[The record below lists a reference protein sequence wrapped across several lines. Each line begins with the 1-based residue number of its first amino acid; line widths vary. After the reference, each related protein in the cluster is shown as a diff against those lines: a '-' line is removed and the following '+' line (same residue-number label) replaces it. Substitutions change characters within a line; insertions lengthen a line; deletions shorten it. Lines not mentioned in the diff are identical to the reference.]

1 MVFTESQMKKAFLL
15 FREGYDYKYAVTY
28 FKKKKNRVDDSKKID
43 LIIKATTNHLGISED
58 VFKSKFR
65 GRDVVDARSIYY
77 YLSKVYTQKSY
88 YYIAEKVNKD
98 HASAIHGFNQLVDL
112 VDFGDKELK
121 TKLNDI
127 KKVYNTYLKEV
138 K

>member
-1 MVFTESQMKKAFLL
+1 MVFTENQMKKAFLL
-15 FREGYDYKYAVTY
+15 FREGHDYKYVTTY

-65 GRDVVDARSIYY
+65 GRDVVDARAIYY
-77 YLSKVYTQKSY
+77 YLSKAFTNKSY
-88 YYIAEKVNKD
+88 YYIGKKVNRD
-98 HASAIHGFNQLVDL
+98 HASAIHGFNQLVNL
-112 VDFGDKELK
+112 VDVGDKELK

-127 KKVYNTYLKEV
+127 KKLYNSYIK
-138 K
+138 

>member
-1 MVFTESQMKKAFLL
+1 MVFTENQMKKAFLL
-15 FREGYDYKYAVTY
+15 FREGYDYKYVTTY
-28 FKKKKNRVDDSKKID
+28 FKNKRNKVTESEKID
-43 LIIKATTNHLGISED
+43 LIIKAVITHLDISED
-58 VFKSKFR
+58 VFKSKYR
-65 GRDVVDARSIYY
+65 GRKVVDARSIYY

>member
-1 MVFTESQMKKAFLL
+1 MVFTETQMKKAFLL
-15 FREGYDYKYAVTY
+15 FREGYDYKYVTTY
-28 FKKKKNRVDDSKKID
+28 FKNKKNRVKESEKID
-43 LIIKATTNHLGISED
+43 LIIKATITHLGISEE
-58 VFKSKFR
+58 VFKSKYR
-65 GRDVVDARSIYY
+65 GREVVDARAIYY
-77 YLSKVYTQKSY
+77 YLSKVFTSKSY
-88 YYIAEKVNKD
+88 YYIGEKVNRD

-127 KKVYNTYLKEV
+127 KKVYNSYLKEV